1 MFGGSG
7 RVIRSAGNL
16 VLGFLM
22 LNSGLGIQA
31 ADWPAWR
38 GPKGT
43 GISDETEAPLKWS
56 ASENIAWRT
65 EIPGRGR
72 SSPIVSG

>member
-38 GPKGT
+38 GPKGN